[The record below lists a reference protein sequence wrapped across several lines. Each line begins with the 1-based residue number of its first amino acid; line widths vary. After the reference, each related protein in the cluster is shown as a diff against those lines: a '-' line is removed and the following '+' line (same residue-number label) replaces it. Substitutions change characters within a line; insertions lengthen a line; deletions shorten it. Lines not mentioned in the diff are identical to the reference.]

1 MSQTFDVRGRVIDA
15 GSGVPLPEVRV
26 EAWDR
31 DTRFHALLG
40 VETTDAD
47 GRFSIR
53 FDDEAY
59 GDFGG
64 DARPDV
70 YFKVL
75 EGDRLLRSTF
85 DEPERDVAAGD
96 SERVLAVDPGPDLPP
111 PPEPQAP
118 ALTVSEVGEALAA
131 TVASVQQELAHYP
144 MAKGTFVLDE
154 LAVDVPVHYSVDP
167 LGQLRVRLDGT
178 GDGKTS
184 TLRLRIKP
192 VLEPPGSRSVTA
204 PQPLSTLGVL
214 PADTIRR
221 LEAHRVFSV
230 DDLLRVGRNAAGRRA
245 LEDLGVPSLDAALER
260 GRVVALPSLPRPIA
274 ESLVAVGV
282 NRPGDFLEA
291 DPDRL
296 AGKLSERLGEPVD
309 PADIVAW
316 QDRTRPLV
324 VLERPGRQEGD
335 PE

>member
-1 MSQTFDVRGRVIDA
+1 MSQTFDVRGRVVGA
-15 GSGVPLPEVRV
+15 GSGAPVPEVRV

-31 DTRFHALLG
+31 DERFHSLLG

-53 FDDEAY
+53 FDDERY

-64 DARPDV
+64 DALPDV

-85 DEPERDVAAGD
+85 DQPERNLPAGG
-96 SERVLAVDPGPDLPP
+96 SERVLTVDAGPGPPAT
-111 PPEPQAP
+111 PEPAAA

-154 LAVDVPVHYSVDP
+154 LAVDMPVHYSTDP

-178 GDGKTS
+178 GDGTAS

-192 VLEPPGSRSVTA
+192 VLEPPEPRSVTA
-204 PQPLSTLGVL
+204 PQPLSALGAL
-214 PADTIRR
+214 PDDAIRR

-245 LEDLGVPSLDAALER
+245 LEDLGVPGLDGALER
-260 GRVVALPSLPRPIA
+260 ARVVALPSLPRPIA
-274 ESLVAVGV
+274 ESLVAAGVG
-282 NRPGDFLEA
+282 RPGEFLEA

-296 AGKLSERLGEPVD
+296 ARKLSERLGEPVTR
-309 PADIVAW
+309 ADVVTW

-324 VLERPGRQEGD
+324 ALERPGRQEED
-335 PE
+335 TR